1 MAADNIL
8 KAIPP
13 MGWLA
18 LAGGIVAVYVLKKTA
33 ETVPVVIDKVSD
45 ALDNGAINPTS
56 PNNVAYKSTGT
67 VLGWL
72 GVVDKGETL
81 GTQVYKWMH
90 PDEDQAIA
98 DWLSGKNSTFGNV
111 KPSKSDAVATA
122 NAQIN
127 KSRIWRDLAK
137 GAG

>member
-67 VLGWL
+67 VLGGLVWSIRAKRWAPRSTS
-72 GVVDKGETL
+72 GCTL
-81 GTQVYKWMH
+81 MKIR
-90 PDEDQAIA
+90 P
-98 DWLSGKNSTFGNV
+98 L
-111 KPSKSDAVATA
+111 
-122 NAQIN
+122 QIGCPA
-127 KSRIWRDLAK
+127 RIPRSAM
-137 GAG
+137 